1 VQVDVPALHRRQI
14 FALFLIA
21 ALASAVA
28 AVPAAQWLNGLSI
41 DVLTWLRWV
50 MLAPRQDAAPAP
62 VAIVAL
68 DEETYR
74 STPFA
79 GTPSVAWTRE
89 IGRVITAIVDGGA
102 QVIGFDVVFPNTIE
116 QSEIPFGA
124 ETLGARL
131 RGFDRD
137 FLRAVADA
145 AGKGK
150 LVLGEVQA
158 QERPLGPS
166 DPQRLAVA
174 NQDNI
179 RPLNLYTDP
188 DGVVRRIPLT
198 MTIDGRVVP
207 SMDVELAARMQGVA
221 ITHQP
226 GFQVGTYRVPQIVP
240 NTLTLNF
247 QGGGQDVPTYA
258 FVDLWRCWENGDA
271 AYFQRHFAGR
281 VVLLGVWLDLE
292 DRVLTSKRFAT
303 GSEQAGGERC
313 VGAAPA
319 APAKFVRPSIP
330 GVYVHATAVKNLLQD
345 AGLRD
350 LGKPANWAVGFLL
363 SGLAVAAVFSFSF
376 PVAVLLVALA
386 LLAGL
391 AIAVMLFASALVLP
405 IVTLGTSVLSALIA
419 AVAYRFMVTDK
430 DKRLLRRNF
439 GFYLAP
445 ALIEKMMRS
454 GTMPSLGGEI
464 RTVSLYRSDLAGF
477 SGLSEQAGPAELV
490 ALMNEYLSAMT
501 DIIGEHGGFV
511 DKYVGDGIDGVFGA
525 PVEDPQHAL
534 HAVKAALAGQARLHE
549 LNCAAPA
556 LFRGRRLQQR
566 IGLHT
571 GAALV
576 GNIGSRQR
584 FNYTVMGDAANLA
597 SRLEGANK
605 FYGTSIIASAE
616 TVKTAGPG
624 IAWRELDTI
633 RVVGRQEPVVIFEPL
648 ALCDQ
653 ATTWQR
659 ECAARYALGLLRWRA
674 ADFAGAAEAFA
685 TFAGEDAPA
694 ARFYER
700 AQRHLQAGR
709 AHHWTPVHDL
719 ASK

>member
-14 FALFLIA
+14 LALFLIA
-21 ALASAVA
+21 ALASGIFAL
-28 AVPAAQWLNGLSI
+28 PAAQWLDGLSI
-41 DVLTWLRWV
+41 DALTWLRWV
-50 MLAPRQDAAPAP
+50 TLGSRQDAAQSP
-62 VAIVAL
+62 VVIVAL
-68 DEETYR
+68 DEDTYR
-74 STPFA
+74 SKPFA

-102 QVIGFDVVFPNTIE
+102 RVIGFDVVFPSTIE
-116 QSEIPFGA
+116 QSEIPFGT

-137 FLRAVADA
+137 FLRAVASA
-145 AGKGK
+145 AAKGK

-174 NQDNI
+174 SQDNI

-198 MTIDGRVVP
+198 MTIDGRAVP
-207 SMDVELAARMQGVA
+207 SMDVELAARMQGVP
-221 ITHQP
+221 IIYEH
-226 GFQVGTYRVPQIVP
+226 GFQIGAYRVPQIVP
-240 NTLTLNF
+240 NTMTLNF
-247 QGGGQDVPTYA
+247 EGGGQDVPTYA
-258 FVDLWRCWENGDA
+258 LVDLWRCSENGDA
-271 AYFQRHFAGR
+271 AYFRRHFAGR

-303 GSEQAGGERC
+303 GSEQVGGERC
-313 VGAAPA
+313 VGAP
-319 APAKFVRPSIP
+319 PVPQPKFIRPSIP
-330 GVYVHATAVKNLLQD
+330 GVHVHATAVRNLLQY

-350 LGKPANWAVGFLL
+350 LGKPANWGVGFLL
-363 SGLAVAAVFSFSF
+363 SGAAIAAVFVFSL
-376 PVAVLLVALA
+376 PVAVLVVMLG

-391 AIAVMLFASALVLP
+391 ALAVIFFASTLVLP
-405 IVTLGTSVLSALIA
+405 IVTLGISVLSAFIA

-439 GFYLAP
+439 AFYLAP

-454 GTMPSLGGEI
+454 ETMPTLGGEI
-464 RTVSLYRSDLAGF
+464 RTVSLYRSDLVGF
-477 SGLSEQAGPAELV
+477 SGISEKAGPAELV

-525 PVEDPQHAL
+525 PVEDPHHAL

-549 LNCAAPA
+549 LNCAVPG
-556 LFRGRRLQQR
+556 LFQGRRLQQR

-571 GAALV
+571 GTALV

-624 IAWRELDTI
+624 IVWRELDTI

-653 ATTWQR
+653 DTTWQR
-659 ECAARYALGLLRWRA
+659 ECATRYAFGLLRWRS
-674 ADFAGAAEAFA
+674 ADFVGAAEAFA
-685 TFAGEDAPA
+685 TFAGEDAPT

-700 AQRHLQAGR
+700 AQRQLQSGR
-709 AHHWTPVHDL
+709 AHDWTPVHNL

>member
-1 VQVDVPALHRRQI
+1 VDVPRLHRRQI
-14 FALFLIA
+14 LALLLIA
-21 ALASAVA
+21 SLASAVVA
-28 AVPAAQWLNGLSI
+28 LPPAQWLNGLSI
-41 DVLTWLRWV
+41 DVLTWLRWAT
-50 MLAPRQDAAPAP
+50 LGPRRDPAPAP
-62 VAIVAL
+62 VAVVVF
-68 DEETYR
+68 DEDTYR
-74 STPFA
+74 SKPFA

-102 QVIGFDVVFPNTIE
+102 RVIGLDVVFPSTIE

-137 FLRAVADA
+137 FLRAVASA
-145 AGKGK
+145 AGQGK

-166 DPQRLAVA
+166 DAQRLAVA
-174 NQDNI
+174 NRENI

-188 DGVVRRIPLT
+188 DGIVRRIPLT
-198 MTIDGRVVP
+198 LTIDGRAVP
-207 SMDVELAARMQGVA
+207 SMDVELAARMQGVPV
-221 ITHQP
+221 TYEH
-226 GFQVGTYRVPQIVP
+226 GFQIGTYRVPEIVP

-247 QGGGQDVPTYA
+247 DGGSQDLPTYA

-303 GSEQAGGERC
+303 GSEQVTGERC
-313 VGAAPA
+313 AGAAP
-319 APAKFVRPSIP
+319 PAQPKFIRPSIP
-330 GVYVHATAVKNLLQD
+330 GVYVHATAVRNLLQH
-345 AGLRD
+345 AGLSD
-350 LGKPANWAVGFLL
+350 LGTFANWAVGLFL
-363 SGLAVAAVFSFSF
+363 SAFAVAAVFMFSF
-376 PVAVLLVALA
+376 PVAALVVGLGLLV
-386 LLAGL
+386 GL
-391 AIAVMLFASALVLP
+391 ASAVMLFAKALVLP
-405 IVTLGTSVLSALIA
+405 IVTIETSALLALVA

-439 GFYLAP
+439 AFYLAP

-454 GTMPSLGGEI
+454 ETMPTLGGEI
-464 RTVSLYRSDLAGF
+464 RIVSLYRSDLAGF
-477 SGLSEQAGPAELV
+477 SGISEQAGPAELV

-501 DIIGEHGGFV
+501 DIIGEYGGFV

-525 PVEDPQHAL
+525 PVEDADHAL
-534 HAVKAALAGQARLHE
+534 NAVKAALAGQARLHA
-549 LNCAAPA
+549 LNCATPA
-556 LFRGRRLQQR
+556 LFQGHRLQQR

-571 GAALV
+571 GSALV

-616 TVKTAGPG
+616 TAKTAGSA
-624 IAWRELDTI
+624 IVWRELDTI

-648 ALCDQ
+648 AHRDQ
-653 ATTWQR
+653 ETTWQR
-659 ECAARYALGLLRWRA
+659 ECAARYAVGLMRWRS
-674 ADFAGAAEAFA
+674 ADFAGAVEAFA
-685 TFAGEDAPA
+685 TFAREDPPA
-694 ARFYER
+694 ARFYAR
-700 AQRHLQAGR
+700 AQHQLQSGH
-709 AHHWTPVHDL
+709 AHNWTPVHNL

>member
-1 VQVDVPALHRRQI
+1 MPGFDRRQI
-14 FALFLIA
+14 SALLLIA
-21 ALASAVA
+21 LLASGVA
-28 AVPAAQWLNGLSI
+28 ILPPAQWLNGLSI

-50 MLAPRQDAAPAP
+50 TVGPRQAAPPSP
-62 VAIVAL
+62 VAVVVF
-68 DEETYR
+68 DEETYK
-74 STPFA
+74 SKPFA

-89 IGRVITAIVDGGA
+89 IGRVVSAIIDGGA
-102 QVIGFDVVFPNTIE
+102 RVLGFDVVFPSTIE

-137 FLRAVADA
+137 FLRAVASA
-145 AGKGK
+145 AGQGK

-166 DPQRLAVA
+166 DAQRLAVA
-174 NQDNI
+174 NGDNI

-198 MTIDGRVVP
+198 MTVDGRAVP
-207 SMDVELAARMQGVA
+207 SMDVELAARAEGVPVSYA
-221 ITHQP
+221 HGLEI
-226 GFQVGTYRVPQIVP
+226 GGYRVPEIVP
-240 NTLTLNF
+240 NTMTLNF
-247 QGGGQDVPTYA
+247 DAGSHDIPTYA

-303 GSEQAGGERC
+303 GSDEVGGERC
-313 VGAAPA
+313 MGPAPS
-319 APAKFVRPSIP
+319 APAKFTRPSIP
-330 GVYVHATAVKNLLQD
+330 GVYVHATAVRNLMQR
-345 AGLRD
+345 AALRD
-350 LGKPANWAVGFLL
+350 FGALANWTLGFLA
-363 SGLAVAAVFSFSF
+363 SAGAVAAIFMFGF
-376 PVAVLLVALA
+376 PVAVLGVLGGVLV
-386 LLAGL
+386 GL
-391 AIAVMLFASALVLP
+391 AIAVLLFAKALVVP
-405 IVTLGTSVLSALIA
+405 ILTILTSAVLALVA

-439 GFYLAP
+439 AFYLAP
-445 ALIEKMMRS
+445 ALIEKMLRS
-454 GTMPSLGGEI
+454 QTMPTLGGEMRI
-464 RTVSLYRSDLAGF
+464 VSLYRSDLAGF
-477 SGLSEQAGPAELV
+477 SGMSEQLGPAELV

-501 DIIGEHGGFV
+501 DIIGEYGGFV

-525 PVEDPQHAL
+525 PVEDAQHAL
-534 HAVKAALAGQARLHE
+534 NAVKAALAGQARLE
-549 LNCAAPA
+549 ALNCVTPA
-556 LFRGRRLQQR
+556 LFQGRRLQQR

-616 TVKTAGPG
+616 TAKAAGSA
-624 IAWRELDTI
+624 IVWRELDTI
-633 RVVGRQEPVVIFEPL
+633 RVVGRQEPVAIFEPL
-648 ALCDQ
+648 AVCEQ
-653 ATTWQR
+653 ETVRQR
-659 ECAARYALGLLRWRA
+659 ECAARYALGLSRWRS
-674 ADFAGAAEAFA
+674 ADFAGAAAAFA
-685 TFAGEDAPA
+685 TFAREDPPA

-700 AQRHLQAGR
+700 VQHQLQSPYAGS
-709 AHHWTPVHDL
+709 WTPVHNL
-719 ASK
+719 TSK

>member
-1 VQVDVPALHRRQI
+1 MDVPRLHRRQI
-14 FALFLIA
+14 LALLLIA
-21 ALASAVA
+21 SLASGVVA
-28 AVPAAQWLNGLSI
+28 LPPAQWLNGLSI
-41 DVLTWLRWV
+41 DMLTWLRWAT
-50 MLAPRQDAAPAP
+50 LGPRRHPAPAP
-62 VAIVAL
+62 VAIVVF
-68 DEETYR
+68 DEDTYR
-74 STPFA
+74 SKPFA

-89 IGRVITAIVDGGA
+89 IGGVITAIVEGGA
-102 QVIGFDVVFPNTIE
+102 RVIGLDVVFPSTIE

-137 FLRAVADA
+137 FLRAMASA
-145 AGKGK
+145 AAQGK

-166 DPQRLAVA
+166 DAQRLAVA
-174 NQDNI
+174 NRENI

-188 DGVVRRIPLT
+188 DGIVRRIPLT
-198 MTIDGRVVP
+198 LPIDGVAVP

-221 ITHQP
+221 VTSEHGLQI
-226 GFQVGTYRVPQIVP
+226 GTYRVPEIVP

-247 QGGGQDVPTYA
+247 DGGSQDLPTYA
-258 FVDLWRCWENGDA
+258 FVDLWRCWENGDT

-303 GSEQAGGERC
+303 GSEQVAGERC
-313 VGAAPA
+313 AGAPPPA
-319 APAKFVRPSIP
+319 QPRFIRPSIP
-330 GVYVHATAVKNLLQD
+330 GVYVHATAVSNLLQRT
-345 AGLRD
+345 GLRD
-350 LGKPANWAVGFLL
+350 LGTLANWAVGLFL
-363 SGLAVAAVFSFSF
+363 SAFVVAAVFIFNF
-376 PVAVLLVALA
+376 PVAVLVVGLGLLV
-386 LLAGL
+386 GL
-391 AIAVMLFASALVLP
+391 AIAVMLFAKALVLP
-405 IVTLGTSVLSALIA
+405 IVTLETSAVLALMA

-439 GFYLAP
+439 AFYLAP

-454 GTMPSLGGEI
+454 ETMPTLGGEI
-464 RTVSLYRSDLAGF
+464 RIVSLYRSDLAGF
-477 SGLSEQAGPAELV
+477 SGLSEHAGPAELV

-501 DIIGEHGGFV
+501 DIIGEYGGFV

-525 PVEDPQHAL
+525 PVEDADHAL
-534 HAVKAALAGQARLHE
+534 NAVKAALAGQARLHA
-549 LNCAAPA
+549 LNCARPA
-556 LFRGRRLQQR
+556 RFQGHHLQQR

-571 GAALV
+571 GSALV
-576 GNIGSRQR
+576 GNIGSRRR

-616 TVKTAGPG
+616 TVKTAGST
-624 IAWRELDTI
+624 IVWRELDTI

-648 ALCDQ
+648 ARRDQ
-653 ATTWQR
+653 ETTWQR
-659 ECAARYALGLLRWRA
+659 ECAARYALGLMRWRS
-674 ADFAGAAEAFA
+674 ADFAGAVEAFA
-685 TFAGEDAPA
+685 PFAREDPPT

-700 AQRHLQAGR
+700 AQHHLQSGDAR
-709 AHHWTPVHDL
+709 NWTPVHTL
-719 ASK
+719 SSK

>member
-1 VQVDVPALHRRQI
+1 MDVPRLHRRQI
-14 FALFLIA
+14 LALLLIA
-21 ALASAVA
+21 SLTSGV
-28 AVPAAQWLNGLSI
+28 VVLPPAQWLNGLSI
-41 DVLTWLRWV
+41 DMLTWLRWAT
-50 MLAPRQDAAPAP
+50 LGPRRHPVPPP
-62 VAIVAL
+62 VAIVVF
-68 DEETYR
+68 DEDTYR
-74 STPFA
+74 SKPFA

-89 IGRVITAIVDGGA
+89 IGRVITAIVEGGA
-102 QVIGFDVVFPNTIE
+102 RVIGLDVVFPSTIE

-137 FLRAVADA
+137 FLRAVASA
-145 AGKGK
+145 AAQGK

-166 DPQRLAVA
+166 DAQRLAVA
-174 NQDNI
+174 NRENI

-188 DGVVRRIPLT
+188 DGIVRRIPLT
-198 MTIDGRVVP
+198 LTIDGRAVP

-221 ITHQP
+221 VTSEHGLQI
-226 GFQVGTYRVPQIVP
+226 GTYRVPEIVP

-247 QGGGQDVPTYA
+247 DGGSQDLPTYA

-303 GSEQAGGERC
+303 GNEQVAGERC
-313 VGAAPA
+313 AGAPPPA
-319 APAKFVRPSIP
+319 QPKFIRPSIP
-330 GVYVHATAVKNLLQD
+330 GVYVHATAVSNLLQRT
-345 AGLRD
+345 GLRD
-350 LGKPANWAVGFLL
+350 LGTLANWAVGLFL
-363 SGLAVAAVFSFSF
+363 SAFVVAAVFIFNV
-376 PVAVLLVALA
+376 PVAVLVVGLGLLV
-386 LLAGL
+386 GL
-391 AIAVMLFASALVLP
+391 AIAVMLFAKALVLP
-405 IVTLGTSVLSALIA
+405 IVTLETSAVLALMA

-439 GFYLAP
+439 AFYLAP

-454 GTMPSLGGEI
+454 ETMPTLGGEI
-464 RTVSLYRSDLAGF
+464 RIVSLYRSDLAGF
-477 SGLSEQAGPAELV
+477 SGLSEHAGPAELV

-501 DIIGEHGGFV
+501 DIIGEYGGFV

-525 PVEDPQHAL
+525 PVDDADHAL
-534 HAVKAALAGQARLHE
+534 NAVKAALAGQARLHA
-549 LNCAAPA
+549 LNCATPA
-556 LFRGRRLQQR
+556 RFQGHHLQQR

-571 GAALV
+571 GSALV

-616 TVKTAGPG
+616 TVKTAGST
-624 IAWRELDTI
+624 IVWRELDTI

-648 ALCDQ
+648 ALRDQ
-653 ATTWQR
+653 ETTWQR
-659 ECAARYALGLLRWRA
+659 ECAARYALGLMRWRS
-674 ADFAGAAEAFA
+674 ADFAGAVEAFA
-685 TFAGEDAPA
+685 TFAREDPPA

-700 AQRHLQAGR
+700 AQHHLQSGH
-709 AHHWTPVHDL
+709 AHNWTPVHTL